1 MHAVQSRTEVE
12 SRKEQGEGGGIS
24 YGKNL
29 VAPKSRKLVRNQK
42 NMVSL
47 IHSLV
52 YQPSVPTRKII

>member
-29 VAPKSRKLVRNQK
+29 VAPKSWKLVRNQNK
-42 NMVSL
+42 VSL

-52 YQPSVPTRKII
+52 YQPSVPTRKTI